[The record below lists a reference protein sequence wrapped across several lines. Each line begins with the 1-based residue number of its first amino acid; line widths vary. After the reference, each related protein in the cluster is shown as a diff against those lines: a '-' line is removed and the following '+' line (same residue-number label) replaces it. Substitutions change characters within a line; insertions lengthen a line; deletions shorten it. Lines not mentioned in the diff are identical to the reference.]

1 MGWFSDNTVK
11 ISIDLELKNI
21 IDSVKNNAGAKT
33 DADALRYAV
42 LHSVFPWSKGKK
54 TNQGGD
60 TKKRES
66 TDKRT
71 ARLTAALEQIIS
83 TNESKGQPILMRI
96 TAAERAA
103 LGTTE
108 IAVKHWQI
116 AITERLIRDNTN
128 VNQATAAAFLEQQKD
143 QINKHNKWLF
153 DNCGWHPKD
162 AHTFNRRTKAAA
174 RKFAQLGLSE

>member
-11 ISIDLELKNI
+11 ISINSELQNI

-33 DADALRYAV
+33 DTDALRYAV
-42 LHSVFPWSKGKK
+42 LHSVFPWSKGKATK
-54 TNQGGD
+54 QGGD

-71 ARLTAALEQIIS
+71 ARLTAVLEQIIS

-96 TAAERAA
+96 TASERAT

-128 VNQATAAAFLEQQKD
+128 VNQSTAAAFLEQHNK
-143 QINKHNKWLF
+143 QIEQHNKWLF
-153 DNCGWHPKD
+153 DNCGWTPKD
-162 AHTFNRRTKAAA
+162 ASAFNRRTKAAA
-174 RKFAQLGLSE
+174 RKFAQLELS